1 MASRRQ
7 LKKDIN
13 YIVGDL
19 FSETLV
25 LSMLKPA
32 VSQEKVD
39 SLLREILE
47 LQSEFVRRIS
57 HTEPGNVKA
66 YYKKLRTN
74 FDEAVN
80 NIFLKL
86 KELDK

>member
-25 LSMLKPA
+25 LSMLKPD

-39 SLLREILE
+39 SLLSEILE

-66 YYKKLRTN
+66 YYKKLRTD